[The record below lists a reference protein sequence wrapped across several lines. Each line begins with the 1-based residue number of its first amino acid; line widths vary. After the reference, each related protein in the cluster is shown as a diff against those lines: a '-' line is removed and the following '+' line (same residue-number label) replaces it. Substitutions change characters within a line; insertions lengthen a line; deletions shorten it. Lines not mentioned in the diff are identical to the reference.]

1 MSKSKNVAEL
11 KFKCSFTTSF
21 NQQLYVTGNIEEL
34 GNWKPEA
41 AIELVT
47 NSETFPNWTTN
58 SIIKVPVGAEIKYK
72 YLIKDKSNNII
83 WEELD
88 SDREINITT
97 NESYLILD
105 KEKTNIGQIIKG
117 NPNIYQK
124 FDRRSSQPGSDN
136 NNLFIYDNQLLNG
149 LTEQVFDNLMSSK
162 SNDLNNKDRLTILS
176 SLLPF
181 TIKKVSETEED
192 FSKKYQII
200 MTEDN
205 LVYQILYN
213 IKEKNPNVFW
223 VGILRNFKDFNE
235 MELMDISEYLAEKNI
250 FVVQCTEKE
259 FNDYTIYKHK
269 ILYPIFIENTIDYEN
284 NEYLKNYEQYYF
296 AFQNINKLF
305 CEQLLEFNE
314 KNDLIMINDIG
325 LSFVPYYFMKK
336 NLYARMGI
344 YFHMSFPSS
353 DVFKVIPKSDEL
365 INSILLCDVIGF
377 HIFPYA
383 RNFLAVVEKNLGL
396 LYEIKKNGFITLNY
410 LGRTIIIHISAVGV
424 EKDTIRELCNND
436 EFTKHC
442 EEYSKIINN
451 RYCIISIDNVIEVTK
466 FKIKLEAYNK
476 FLEKNPDT
484 KDKVVLFQVIQN
496 RKESENYKV
505 IGKNIIYQT
514 IKNIKEK
521 FGENVIHVEETND
534 SDNFFN
540 YKKQL
545 ALFKNGN
552 LLIINQKWRGIC
564 TMVNEFLI
572 MKENQKNFGIIVN
585 ESISVSPCIKSIF
598 RVNAYNVDD
607 VEDKIE
613 KIFLQQNFNKDLV
626 SRDMKYLKSCTTF
639 KWINKFFSNLK
650 KNTINIRDYERID
663 LGIGFDFRI
672 MNLSRNFHRLSQTDF
687 KEKYFKTHHRLFF
700 LDYEGTLQNFNET
713 DTNNSLLSNMP
724 NEYVKSLLNFLL
736 EDPKN
741 IVYIVS
747 GKAKINLETWFKSIP
762 KLGLAPEYGLIYK
775 ECRKEENTYKKIKE
789 IKNMQW
795 KDAALKIVSD
805 FTKKTEGSRLENKE
819 NSIVWNFKNCDPYFG
834 RVTSNILERYLSN
847 IFLNSEIEIVSGRDY
862 MEIKPINDNKGYF
875 IHYIINEEIKKGNV
889 PDLILAIGDDT
900 SDEEMFKF
908 LNFVDKTQ
916 IIKNFN
922 TTIKTYSTTVGKKP
936 SCANFYIPEPRELFD
951 IFEDIKNKGVNY

>member
-1 MSKSKNVAEL
+1 MSINKNTAEL
-11 KFKCSFTTSF
+11 KFKCSFSTSF
-21 NQQLYVTGNIEEL
+21 NQKLYISGNIEEL

-41 AIELVT
+41 AIELLT
-47 NSETFPNWTTN
+47 NSDSFPNWTTN
-58 SIIKVPVGAEIKYK
+58 NIIKVPVGAEIKYK
-72 YLIKDKSNNII
+72 YLIKDNSNNII
-83 WEELD
+83 WEELE
-88 SDREINITT
+88 SDREINITS

-105 KEKTNIGQIIKG
+105 KEKTNKGQIIKG

-124 FDRRSSQPGSDN
+124 FDRRSSQPGVDN

-149 LTEQVFDNLMSSK
+149 LTEQVFDNIMASN
-162 SNDLNNKDRLTILS
+162 SNDLNNRDRITILS
-176 SLLPF
+176 ALLPF
-181 TIKKVSETEED
+181 KIKKVSETEED

-223 VGILRNFKDFNE
+223 VGILRNFMEFNE

-250 FVVQCTEKE
+250 FVVQCTEKD

-284 NEYLKNYEQYYF
+284 NEFLKNYEQYYF

-336 NLYARMGI
+336 NLYARIGI

-424 EKDTIRELCNND
+424 EKDTIRELCDND
-436 EFTKHC
+436 EFTKHY

-451 RYCIISIDNVIEVTK
+451 RYCIVSIDNVIEVTK

-476 FLEKNPDT
+476 FLEKNPDL
-484 KDKVVLFQVIQN
+484 KDKIVLFQVIQN
-496 RKESENYKV
+496 RTESENYKI

-534 SDNFFN
+534 TDNFFN

-564 TMVNEFLI
+564 TSVNEFLI
-572 MKENQKNFGIIVN
+572 MKENSKNFGIIIN

-613 KIFLQQNFNKDLV
+613 KVFFSQNFNKDLV

-650 KNTINIRDYERID
+650 KNTLNIRDYERID

-672 MNLSRNFHRLSQTDF
+672 MKLSRNFHRLSHTDF
-687 KEKYFKTHHRLFF
+687 KERYFKTHHRLFF
-700 LDYEGTLQNFNET
+700 LDYEGTLQNFKET
-713 DTNNSLLSNMP
+713 DNTLLSNMP
-724 NEYVKSLLNFLL
+724 NENVINLLNFLL
-736 EDPKN
+736 DDPKN

-775 ECRKEENTYKKIKE
+775 ECRNEENTYKKIKE
-789 IKNMQW
+789 IKNMTW

-819 NSIVWNFKNCDPYFG
+819 NSIVWNFKDCDPYFG

-847 IFLNSEIEIVSGRDY
+847 IFLNNEIEIVSGRDY
-862 MEIKPINDNKGYF
+862 IEIKPINDNKGYF
-875 IHYIINEEIKKGNV
+875 IHYILNEEIKKGNV

-951 IFEDIKNKGVNY
+951 IFEDIRNKGVNY